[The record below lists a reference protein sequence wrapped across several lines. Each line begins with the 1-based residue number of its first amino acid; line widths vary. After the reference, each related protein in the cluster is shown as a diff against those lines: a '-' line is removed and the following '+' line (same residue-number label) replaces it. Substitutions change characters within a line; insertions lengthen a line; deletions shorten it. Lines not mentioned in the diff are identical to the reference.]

1 MEVLSMLGIGMLL
14 LIVFLG
20 VVIGVAVGVAVRKPH
35 KKHMPSAPQLT
46 FSATIVAKRKEVKRY
61 AICYVTFLSENGEK
75 KELPVPAYHYD
86 LLTVGDHGTLTM
98 RGVEYEKFV
107 RE

>member
-1 MEVLSMLGIGMLL
+1 MRVLSMVGIGSLL

-20 VVIGVAVGVAVRKPH
+20 VVIGVVVGVAVRKPR

-61 AICYVTFLSENGEK
+61 AICYVTFLADNGGQ
-75 KELPVPAYHYD
+75 KELAVPAYQYD
-86 LLTVGDHGTLTM
+86 LLAVGDHGTLTM